1 MLAKM
6 KLLLLVSLS
15 ALFLT
20 VAYPGKAQE
29 SLENY
34 IHEGLQNNLVL
45 QQKDVALEKA
55 MYSLKIA
62 NSYFQPSL
70 DFNSSFNHGEG
81 GRSIALPVGDLLNPV
96 YSTLNELVQQ
106 NDFPQIENVNQQFF
120 PQNFVDAH
128 VRASMPLFNRD
139 LYYNKSIQQHQ
150 LQLQEY
156 EVKVYER
163 ELIKNIKIAYF
174 NYLSATE
181 AVKIFESAQALVSK
195 NVEVNQA
202 LLKNGRGLPAS
213 VLRAESE
220 LENVRAQLQD
230 ARNSEENARRYFNF
244 LLNREQNSPI
254 LVADDPTAGLD
265 KATLSRVA
273 LMLNAAEI
281 KQREELDMLR
291 TAELINHTVVN
302 MNQSFWL
309 PKINAFADLGAQ
321 AENMNWN
328 SNSRYFLVGLS
339 VDIPI
344 YQGRRNHYQ
353 IKLSQLDLKNTQLN
367 LSHTTQ
373 QLQMAADVALNNLNT
388 AYQNN
393 QAAQKRLTSA
403 QSYFRLIERGY
414 SEGTNSLIEFIDARN
429 QLTSAQLQ
437 LSISTYKVLSA
448 MAEYERESGAYPL
461 D

>member
-1 MLAKM
+1 MLSNIKPSLAIS
-6 KLLLLVSLS
+6 LLLL
-15 ALFLT
+15 LFAMPKQT
-20 VAYPGKAQE
+20 KAQE
-29 SLENY
+29 VLENY
-34 IHEGLQNNLVL
+34 IREGLQNNLVV
-45 QQKDVALEKA
+45 QQKNVSLEKA

-62 NSYFQPSL
+62 NSYFLPSL
-70 DFNSSFNHGEG
+70 DFNSSYNHGEG

-96 YSTLNELVQQ
+96 YATLNELVQQ

-120 PQNFVDAH
+120 PQNFLDAH

-163 ELIKNIKIAYF
+163 ELVKDIKTAYF

-181 AVKIFESAQALVSK
+181 AIKIYESAMALVNK

-230 ARNSEENARRYFNF
+230 ARNAEQNAGRYFNF
-244 LLNREQNSPI
+244 LLNREQSSPI
-254 LVADDPTAGLD
+254 IVADELTAGLEKD
-265 KATLSRVA
+265 ALSRIA
-273 LMLNAAEI
+273 LKLDTSEI
-281 KQREELDMLR
+281 QQREELDMLR

-302 MNQSFWL
+302 MNQSFWM
-309 PKINAFADLGAQ
+309 PKLNAFADLGVQ

-339 VDIPI
+339 MDIPI
-344 YQGRRNHYQ
+344 YQGRRNHYN
-353 IKLSQLDLKNTQLN
+353 IKQSQLDLKNTQLSLN
-367 LSHTTQ
+367 HTTQ

-388 AYQNN
+388 AYQNR
-393 QAAQKRLTSA
+393 QAAQKRLKSA

-414 SEGTNSLIEFIDARN
+414 TEGTNSLIEFIDARN

-461 D
+461 Y

>member
-1 MLAKM
+1 MSFKTKPLLAASFLSI
-6 KLLLLVSLS
+6 LLSVNYQTL
-15 ALFLT
+15 
-20 VAYPGKAQE
+20 AQE
-29 SLENY
+29 VLDTY
-34 IHEGLQNNLVL
+34 IQEGLQNNLVL
-45 QQKDVALEKA
+45 QQRNVALEKA

-62 NSYFQPSL
+62 NSYFLPSL
-70 DFNSSFNHGEG
+70 DFNSSYNHGEG

-96 YSTLNELVQQ
+96 YATLNELVQQ

-150 LQLQEY
+150 VELQAH
-156 EVKVYER
+156 EVKLYQR
-163 ELIKNIKIAYF
+163 ELVKNIKTAYF
-174 NYLSATE
+174 NYLSAAE
-181 AVKIFESAQALVSK
+181 AVKIFESAQALVNK

-202 LLKNGRGLPAS
+202 LLNNGKGLPAS

-220 LENVRAQLQD
+220 LENVKAQLQD
-230 ARNSEENARRYFNF
+230 ARNNEKNARKYFNF
-244 LLNREQNSPI
+244 LLNREPSSTI
-254 LVADDPTAGLD
+254 IVADDLTAGLD
-265 KATLSRVA
+265 KAA
-273 LMLNAAEI
+273 LMLNASVLQ
-281 KQREELDMLR
+281 QREELDMLR

-328 SNSRYFLVGLS
+328 SNARYFLVGLS
-339 VDIPI
+339 MDIPI

-353 IKLSQLDLKNTQLN
+353 IKQSQLDLKNAQLN
-367 LSHTTQ
+367 LNHTTQ

-393 QAAQKRLTSA
+393 QAAQKRLKSA

-414 SEGTNSLIEFIDARN
+414 TEGTNSLIEFIDARN

-437 LSISTYKVLSA
+437 LSINTYQVLSA

-461 D
+461 Y